1 MVSIIWQQLKTLD
14 KYQTKIPTIQDIKAN
29 ENENGLDIS
38 CEKATPTSSTK
49 PFK

>member
-1 MVSIIWQQLKTLD
+1 MVSKIWQQIKTLD
-14 KYQTKIPTIQDIKAN
+14 KYQTKIPTIQDIKKEN
-29 ENENGLDIS
+29 ENELDIS